1 MSLLDAPIII
11 PITSCYIYI
20 SLNTCTLVI
29 NSFRFTRRR
38 LQLGSRKLVLNKT
51 LVREHLFLIMLIFY
65 LITVH
70 FNTKSLWRVYTKLE
84 TLKPL
89 DIVCSCRVCTINS
102 CRIILSS
109 MTFYHARAVM
119 FLYRTL

>member
-1 MSLLDAPIII
+1 MLQLSYLSLPVI
-11 PITSCYIYI
+11 YIYI

-51 LVREHLFLIMLIFY
+51 LVREHLFSIMLIFY

-89 DIVCSCRVCTINS
+89 DIVCSCRVCAINS

-109 MTFYHARAVM
+109 MTFYHASGSDVP
-119 FLYRTL
+119 L